1 MSEATRKGGWLLGW
15 LRPTVQDQPQAAETS
30 SSPNGAKREMVG
42 PLAPAF
48 LPRQP
53 DPERPSPYPISRMGE
68 RPSYRYKLLESKRRR
83 YDAAHLYDTPDPIM
97 EINDKFRA
105 YVFADRHSVDHPTI
119 YGSYDGISE
128 VDWEALPDAFVLKSR
143 TGSSNRGVKALV
155 RRGDAFMDL
164 LRDRTWTIPEMVEHQ
179 AELEEKQQASPQMFA
194 EELVWKVNVDGA
206 IADDWKFYCFY
217 GRVGLAMQRDL
228 KKSGDPSDWKFKFWD
243 RDWSDLGPVK
253 FVDRLDQ
260 DLPPPVA
267 PEAMVAMAE
276 RLSVLIRRP
285 FVRVDLF
292 ESERGPL
299 LGEFTPA
306 PGPPEVFTADVD
318 EMLGRLWEDAEA
330 RIFAEEV
337 GSGWWDHLR
346 VD

>member
-1 MSEATRKGGWLLGW
+1 
-15 LRPTVQDQPQAAETS
+15 
-30 SSPNGAKREMVG
+30 
-42 PLAPAF
+42 
-48 LPRQP
+48 
-53 DPERPSPYPISRMGE
+53 
-68 RPSYRYKLLESKRRR
+68 
-83 YDAAHLYDTPDPIM
+83 M
-97 EINDKFRA
+97 EINDKFRE
-105 YVFADRHSVDHPTI
+105 YEFADRDAIDHPIIYDSYQTI
-119 YGSYDGISE
+119 HE
-128 VDWEALPDAFVLKSR
+128 VNWEKLPRAFALKSR
-143 TGSSNRGVKALV
+143 TGSSNRGVKALS
-155 RRGDAFMDL
+155 RKAPGIDADPL
-164 LRDRTWTIPEMVEHQ
+164 PDRSWTIPQILEHQ
-179 AELEEKQQASPQMFA
+179 AKLEENQQASPAMFS
-194 EELVWKVNVDGA
+194 EELVWKIGVDGA